1 MRACAAALVLCAAC
15 GTKSICGPTAATVER
30 AVDGDTVEIAGGER
44 VRYLLVDTP
53 ETTQGKNDCYGA
65 EAWAFNK
72 EQVEGKNVALT
83 YDEAECR
90 DRYGRLLAFIT
101 AGRTEVNLELV
112 KRGLACVLY
121 IAPAG
126 KDRREE
132 FETAEV
138 IAKTDRTGLWGT
150 CNPVTCE

>member
-1 MRACAAALVLCAAC
+1 MRLVAAVLVLCAGC
-15 GTKSICGPTAATVER
+15 GTKSICGPTSATVAR
-30 AVDGDTVEIAGGER
+30 VVDGDTVELTGGER

-53 ETTQGKNDCYGA
+53 ETTAGKNDCYGA
-65 EAWAFNK
+65 EAVAFNK
-72 EQVEGKNVALT
+72 SQVEGMTVALT

-90 DRYGRLLAFIT
+90 DRYGRLLAFVT
-101 AGRTEVNLELV
+101 AGRTDVNLELV

-126 KDRREE
+126 MARKTE
-132 FETAEV
+132 FETAASV
-138 IAKTDRTGLWGT
+138 AKTDRTGLWGA

>member
-1 MRACAAALVLCAAC
+1 MVLCAGC
-15 GTKSICGPTAATVER
+15 GTKSICGPTVARVDR
-30 AVDGDTVEIAGGER
+30 AVDGDTVELAGGER

-53 ETTQGKNDCYGA
+53 ETTQGKNECYGA
-65 EAWAFNK
+65 EAVAFNK
-72 EQVEGKNVALT
+72 SQVEGLDIGLT

-90 DRYGRLLAFIT
+90 DRFGRLLAFVT
-101 AGRTEVNLELV
+101 AGRTDVNLELV

-121 IAPAG
+121 IAPGG

-132 FETAEV
+132 FETAAS
-138 IAKTDRTGLWGT
+138 IAKTDRTGLWGA